1 MLVAH
6 VDPESEAIKRL
17 DVLLEKLRNALP
29 QRVLP
34 SLSAHL
40 ARRAERAILGEQEPD
55 GTPFEALAP
64 SYASWRRRK
73 GYTIGGKVTMLRM
86 GAAYRGRSPNQLFR
100 SLRPGASM
108 NISTLDTKRS
118 GGVVEHVLTYGT
130 SDPVGA
136 LMQKD
141 PVPGGPIS
149 ELSGVPARPFLYMT
163 DSDCD
168 FAVNLVMGMLEEEA

>member
-1 MLVAH
+1 MLVVH

-29 QRVLP
+29 RRTLP
-34 SLSAHL
+34 SIRTYL

-55 GTPFEALAP
+55 GTPFEALSL
-64 SYASWRRRK
+64 SYANWRRRK
-73 GYTIGGKVTMLRM
+73 GYMVGGKVTILRM
-86 GAAYRGRSPNQLFR
+86 GAAYRGRGPNQLFR

-118 GGVVEHVLTYGT
+118 GGVAEHVLTYGT

-141 PVPGGPIS
+141 PVPGGPVS
-149 ELSGVPARPFLYMT
+149 ELHGVPARPFLYMT

-168 FAVNLVMGMLEEEA
+168 YAVNHVRSMLEEEA

>member
-1 MLVAH
+1 MLVAY
-6 VDPESEAIKRL
+6 VDPESEAIKRM

-29 QRVLP
+29 KRALP
-34 SLSAHL
+34 SLLTHL
-40 ARRAERAILGEQEPD
+40 TRRSERAILGEREPD

-86 GAAYRGRSPNQLFR
+86 GAAYRGRAPNQLFR

-108 NISTLDTKRS
+108 NISTLDTKHS
-118 GGVVEHVLTYGT
+118 GSVAEHVLTYGT

-149 ELSGVPARPFLYMT
+149 ELRGVPARPFLYMT

-168 FAVNLVMGMLEEEA
+168 YAVNLVMGMLEEEA